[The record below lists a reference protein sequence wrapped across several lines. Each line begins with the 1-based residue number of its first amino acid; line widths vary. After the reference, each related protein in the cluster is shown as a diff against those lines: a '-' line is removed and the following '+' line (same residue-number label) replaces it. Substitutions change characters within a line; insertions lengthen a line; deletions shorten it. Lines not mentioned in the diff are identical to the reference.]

1 MPDPDALSEV
11 SKRIEDLHRRFDD
24 LRGDLTGRLD
34 EVARRL
40 ERLESQQVSFFRWTI
55 TTMVA
60 LFGMAVPIWMWVL
73 SVILKPLLR

>member
-1 MPDPDALSEV
+1 MD
-11 SKRIEDLHRRFDD
+11 DLRAELTDRMDD